1 LGIVFGLVCLLVQ
14 ARLDGGDDVLDMSL
28 LLVMSL
34 FIALDLQLF
43 QGLSTKNDLVILLL
57 PLATLQLVL
66 RRITAA

>member
-1 LGIVFGLVCLLVQ
+1 M
-14 ARLDGGDDVLDMSL
+14 GGDDVLDMSL

-66 RRITAA
+66 RRITAAGAFADLN

>member
-43 QGLSTKNDLVILLL
+43 QGLSTNNDLVILLL